1 MGIILSAGAS
11 GTCDSN
17 ILIHL
22 TNTNSPDHRA
32 AEFALK
38 ELEQVGTELLYTSQ
52 NIAEFWN
59 VCTRIGPGGIFLSIE
74 ETSRRLA
81 MVEARFIFLPE
92 LPRAAEI
99 FKDILRRYRV
109 RGVQVHDARLASV
122 MLASGVSE
130 ILTFD
135 RDDFKRY
142 TELTIIHP
150 DDLLP

>member
-1 MGIILSAGAS
+1 
-11 GTCDSN
+11 
-17 ILIHL
+17 
-22 TNTNSPDHRA
+22 
-32 AEFALK
+32 
-38 ELEQVGTELLYTSQ
+38 
-52 NIAEFWN
+52 
-59 VCTRIGPGGIFLSIE
+59 
-74 ETSRRLA
+74 